1 MQEHTVD
8 FPGFCTPV
16 VPPHVDCALTPL
28 GRGLL
33 DTVRGL
39 LNWAL
44 ERIDDIDKARQ
55 GYDTP
60 S

>member
-1 MQEHTVD
+1 M
-8 FPGFCTPV
+8 
-16 VPPHVDCALTPL
+16 PPHVDCALTPL
-28 GRGLL
+28 GRSLL

-39 LNWAL
+39 LDWAL
-44 ERIDDIDKARQ
+44 ERVDDIDEARQ